1 MSVLNRRNALLGWF
15 VWQIGKRVAR
25 QKARAAVPSLDTE
38 SRRPNRAAV
47 IAALAAL
54 GLGAWALSRRD
65 GEDADEDVG

>member
-1 MSVLNRRNALLGWF
+1 MSVLNRRNALLGWV
-15 VWQIGKRVAR
+15 VWQVGKRVAK

-54 GLGAWALSRRD
+54 GLGAWALSRRN
-65 GEDADEDVG
+65 GEDADEDLG